1 MLTVLLQIPSLTQD
15 ILFVKSFMF
24 PWASQL
30 FYLVQMEIT
39 FVYIAEVI
47 SIFICTFYATL
58 VISPLLSL
66 FPSTIWL

>member
-1 MLTVLLQIPSLTQD
+1 MLTFLLQILSLIQD
-15 ILFVKSFMF
+15 ILFVESFMF
-24 PWASQL
+24 PWARQL
-30 FYLVQMEIT
+30 FYLMQMEVT

-58 VISPLLSL
+58 VISSLLSL

>member
-1 MLTVLLQIPSLTQD
+1 
-15 ILFVKSFMF
+15 MF

-30 FYLVQMEIT
+30 FYLMQMEVT

-47 SIFICTFYATL
+47 SIYICTFYATL
-58 VISPLLSL
+58 VISSLLSL